1 MRSPLLKLLPATAK
15 IPLPSAQISDLS
27 TFRDKIQHEFVVD
40 SAVAPELFEHTIDFL
55 TDLEIGDSG
64 DILGTPI
71 CEALNWK
78 FTRFGYQAKPN
89 LFAAIF
95 RNEDGT
101 VWQAVLSDPRRD
113 KKGGIQK
120 YENPVGNGARAYLPP
135 INEFARKAIAQ
146 RYGIAVPSD
155 GSFWAWVEAN
165 TELEIIFT
173 EGGKKALSLLS
184 QGYIA
189 ISLYGVNGGYRS
201 KDDQGNTVPS
211 YLIPDVLRFAAPGRR
226 IVLAFD
232 QDAKQKTRIKVGKAL
247 FKFSTLLER
256 TTSVVNVAIW
266 DGTQGKGVD
275 DLIAL
280 TGVKAWETA
289 YAEAV
294 SLKEK
299 QLLDRLDR
307 RLTITPSI
315 RLSTQDLATLQIADL
330 PENGIIAISSPKGT
344 GKTKYIAAQVKN
356 AEKAILATHR
366 VALARHLC
374 HRLALDYRG
383 DLDKVKGGDFISGSS
398 YTFRIGTCIDSL
410 LAIDPEKFAGCDL
423 IIDEVCQVLRHL
435 LTSSTCNKDG
445 KRPAILARFR
455 ALLQSARRVI
465 VADADLDNAT
475 LHYLERQR
483 QTEPTKDPIFLIRND
498 YPVQGYPVQFLEA
511 PDRTTIC
518 ERLIQD
524 IKVLDIGQVLYVT
537 TDSKTTSKTL
547 FQLIEQ
553 IYPDKRVLLI
563 NSDTSGGENERA
575 FIANPDQVL
584 TQGEYDIILCSPS
597 VATGTSIEA
606 QDIIIKVYG
615 IFMGVSGSDADIA
628 QSLARVRQ
636 PVERVVWCAPTGRNF
651 CKVSRSANPLEL
663 KGHLFERT
671 SFTTSLIRSSL
682 KTDSLSAI
690 EHIDWTN
697 DPNIQLFAQIS
708 AAQNFSMSHLRDALY
723 VRLKHEGNQITLVR
737 SPGSAQFKI
746 LLQDSRE
753 AIKMADAH
761 AILSADD
768 LSVSEIFT
776 LEQKETTSPDEQRAI
791 AKYHLK
797 EFYCLQA
804 LTLQDILNDRE
815 GRTRGELLNLEAQ
828 LYDGLAIERTSQA
841 LERQAVWKQHLCPWD
856 IPGTELRRKVRDYLG
871 LTEFIRRAAQGQEWI
886 KDDLAALAAK
896 ARDYAKVIKTHLNL
910 SITEGM
916 SDVQV
921 IHQLLAQMGVKIEF
935 HWTRFHPDHLG
946 RKIRIYSLSRPH
958 WDMCQMILDRREQRR
973 INSEL
978 TLDEGSPLAVVEKD
992 PIGDPLAIP
1001 EIKRFPAISESLANP
1016 GVSIPSCELG
1026 PLFWQPEQNLEA
1038 G

>member
-1 MRSPLLKLLPATAK
+1 MSAPLLKLLPATAK
-15 IPLPSAQISDLS
+15 IPLPSAQISNLS

-40 SAVAPELFEHTIDFL
+40 SAIAPELFEHTIDFL

-135 INEFARKAIAQ
+135 INKFARKAIAQ

-155 GSFWAWVEAN
+155 GSFWAWVEAH

-256 TTSVVNVAIW
+256 IASVVNVAIW

-280 TGVKAWETA
+280 TGVKAWEIA
-289 YAEAV
+289 YAEAI
-294 SLKEK
+294 SLREK

-344 GKTKYIAAQVKN
+344 GKTKYIAAQVKD

-410 LAIDPEKFAGCDL
+410 LAINPEKFAGCDL

-465 VADADLDNAT
+465 VADADLDNPT
-475 LHYLERQR
+475 LNYIQALRDEDQ
-483 QTEPTKDPIFLIRND
+483 IFLIRND
-498 YPVQGYPVQFLEA
+498 HPTDGYPVQFIEA

-518 ERLIQD
+518 ESLLRDIQSQ
-524 IKVLDIGQVLYVT
+524 LLGQVLYVT
-537 TDSKTTSKTL
+537 TDSKTLSKTL
-547 FQLIEQ
+547 FELFGKIA
-553 IYPDKRVLLI
+553 PDKRVLLI
-563 NSDTSGGENERA
+563 NSDTSGGEDERE
-575 FIANPDQVL
+575 FIANPDAVL
-584 TQGEYDIILCSPS
+584 SRSKYDIILASPS
-597 VATGTSIEA
+597 VATGTSIEC
-606 QDIIIKVYG
+606 QNIIWKVYG
-615 IFMGVSGSDADIA
+615 IFAGVSGTDADIA

-671 SFTTSLIRSSL
+671 SVSVSLIRSSL
-682 KTDSLSAI
+682 KTDSLIAV
-690 EHIDWTN
+690 ETIDWAS
-697 DPNIQLFAQIS
+697 DPNIQLFAKIS
-708 AAQNFSMSHLRDALY
+708 ADQNFSMHNLRDALF
-723 VRLKHEGNQITLVR
+723 VRLKQEGNHVTLVR
-737 SPGSAQFKI
+737 SHSSPVLKI
-746 LLQDSRE
+746 LLQESRE

-761 AILSADD
+761 AI
-768 LSVSEIFT
+768 FT
-776 LEQKETTSPDEQRAI
+776 ANELTFAEVFALEQRETISPDEQRAI

-871 LTEFIRRAAQGQEWI
+871 LTEFIQRAAQGQEWI

-978 TLDEGSPLAVVEKD
+978 ALDEGSPLAVGVKD

-1016 GVSIPSCELG
+1016 GVSIPSCKLG